1 MISFYDLLRFTFQ
14 TLRAEKFRS
23 FLTILGIV
31 IGIASAIL
39 LTSIGEGTRQYILS
53 EFTQFGSNLLQVT
66 PGVSKTSGPAGIFG
80 GTTNPLKI
88 DDAVALERVPGIE
101 KVVPAIFGTAEVRSK
116 EHGRN
121 VFIYGV
127 TSDASDVWKFEVRQG
142 SFLPKGDP
150 NNGGLLCVLGPNL
163 KHELF
168 GDKNA
173 LGEHVRIGGERF
185 TVIGVMAPKGYVLGF
200 DIDDAAYIPVSRGL
214 NLFNRDELMEIDI
227 LFSSAGMEKQIKE
240 SIRKFMVA
248 RHRGEEDFTIVTQT
262 EMLTTMD
269 KIITIINYA
278 VGGIAAISLLVGAI
292 GILTMIW
299 ISVNERTREIGLAKA
314 LGAKKRQI
322 LLIFLAEASILST
335 IGGVIGVCV
344 AYLISFAIHIALPKV
359 PLSTPIEFVIIA
371 IAVSFGVGILSG
383 ILPARR
389 AAFLDPVEAL
399 SAE

>member
-1 MISFYDLLRFTFQ
+1 
-14 TLRAEKFRS
+14 
-23 FLTILGIV
+23 
-31 IGIASAIL
+31 
-39 LTSIGEGTRQYILS
+39 
-53 EFTQFGSNLLQVT
+53 
-66 PGVSKTSGPAGIFG
+66 
-80 GTTNPLKI
+80 
-88 DDAVALERVPGIE
+88 
-101 KVVPAIFGTAEVRSK
+101 
-116 EHGRN
+116 
-121 VFIYGV
+121 
-127 TSDASDVWKFEVRQG
+127 
-142 SFLPKGDP
+142 
-150 NNGGLLCVLGPNL
+150 
-163 KHELF
+163 
-168 GDKNA
+168 
-173 LGEHVRIGGERF
+173 
-185 TVIGVMAPKGYVLGF
+185 
-200 DIDDAAYIPVSRGL
+200 
-214 NLFNRDELMEIDI
+214 
-227 LFSSAGMEKQIKE
+227 
-240 SIRKFMVA
+240 
-248 RHRGEEDFTIVTQT
+248 VTQT

-383 ILPARR
+383 VLPARR